1 MAVYQAVQ
9 ANFASNFYG
18 FLLCLPRELSFSCTV
33 HIIKRS
39 GVKSGDIEVTVKL
52 HSTVRG
58 ASNLLVVAF
67 ACLLP
72 ALCVAANTI
81 SPGAKSDQDQPLV
94 IFPLQQQQVP
104 NGLSFSPGTSNSR
117 TLELQLAQPLSLN
130 INSALNQL
138 PNGFRSVLLDTSAD
152 LQLNDYVD
160 ITTGMG
166 SSRSQSSFQALGSI
180 HCQNGILE
188 QGSFR
193 ASECYFMDQADALKQ
208 DQISLGLKYSNGN
221 LSSGLSMFKVDTSM
235 RQQFTNN
242 RTTPFSNPVLEAGL
256 ITPAQN
262 NPLAPAFA
270 LGQMPA
276 YMQGEASGLEME
288 FQLGL
293 TTDNAGDVVLGLHLT
308 RVLDASFKTSTLN
321 SAGLQN
327 WTVSSPY
334 DSARLGVDWNKGNFS
349 GGVNGFY
356 RNEVEF
362 LNRSN
367 LDSITTFDVHFTWRT
382 PWNAN
387 LSVGTTNVLNS
398 GAEDKNK
405 TDSGLQDPFESVY
418 GRIPYVR
425 YQQDL

>member
-1 MAVYQAVQ
+1 M
-9 ANFASNFYG
+9 
-18 FLLCLPRELSFSCTV
+18 
-33 HIIKRS
+33 
-39 GVKSGDIEVTVKL
+39 TVKL
-52 HSTVRG
+52 HSTIRRAG
-58 ASNLLVVAF
+58 SLLVVAF

-72 ALCVAANTI
+72 ALSVAANTTPPDGI
-81 SPGAKSDQDQPLV
+81 TDQQQPMV

-104 NGLSFSPGTSNSR
+104 NGLAFSADASNGR

-130 INSALNQL
+130 INNSLNQSS
-138 PNGFRSVLLDTSAD
+138 NGYRSVLLDTSVD

-166 SSRSQSSFQALGSI
+166 TSRSQPNFQALGSI
-180 HCQNGILE
+180 HCQNGVLE

-208 DQISLGLKYSNGN
+208 DQVSLGLKYSDGN
-221 LSSGLSMFKVDTSM
+221 LSSALSMFKVDTSM

-256 ITPAQN
+256 ITPAQS
-262 NPLAPAFA
+262 NPVVPAFA
-270 LGQMPA
+270 PGQLPA
-276 YMQGEASGLEME
+276 YMQGETSGLEME

-308 RVLDASFKTSTLN
+308 RVLDASFKTSALN

-334 DSARLGVDWNKGNFS
+334 DSARLGIDWNKGNFS
-349 GGVNGFY
+349 GGIKGFY

-367 LDSITTFDVHFTWRT
+367 LDSVATFDVHFTWRT

-398 GAEDKNK
+398 GAEDKSK

>member
-1 MAVYQAVQ
+1 MT
-9 ANFASNFYG
+9 
-18 FLLCLPRELSFSCTV
+18 L
-33 HIIKRS
+33 
-39 GVKSGDIEVTVKL
+39 KL
-52 HSTVRG
+52 HSTVRK
-58 ASNLLVVAF
+58 ASNLLVAAF
-67 ACLLP
+67 ACMLP
-72 ALCVAANTI
+72 ALSVAAN
-81 SPGAKSDQDQPLV
+81 SGQDEPMV

-104 NGLSFSPGTSNSR
+104 NGLTFNPNTSNSH

-130 INSALNQL
+130 INNALNQSASE
-138 PNGFRSVLLDTSAD
+138 FRSLLLDTSVN

-160 ITTGMG
+160 ITTGM
-166 SSRSQSSFQALGSI
+166 SSTSSQPNFQALGSI
-180 HCQNGILE
+180 HCQNGVME

-193 ASECYFMDQADALKQ
+193 ASECYFMNQADALKQ
-208 DQISLGLKYSNGN
+208 DQVSLGLKYADAN
-221 LSSGLSMFKVDTSM
+221 LRAALSMFKVNTSM
-235 RQQFTNN
+235 GQPGTREQFSNN
-242 RTTPFSNPVLEAGL
+242 RATPNLNSVLANPGLANSVLEAAL

-262 NPLAPAFA
+262 NPLVPAFA
-270 LGQMPA
+270 PGQLPA
-276 YMQGEASGLEME
+276 YMEGETSGLEME
-288 FQLGL
+288 FQLRL

-308 RVLDASFKTSTLN
+308 RVLDASFKTDTSS

-362 LNRSN
+362 LNRAN
-367 LDSITTFDVHFTWRT
+367 LESVATFDVHFTWRT

-398 GAEDKNK
+398 GTEVKSK
-405 TDSGLQDPFESVY
+405 TDSGLDPFESVY

>member
-1 MAVYQAVQ
+1 VTLK
-9 ANFASNFYG
+9 SN
-18 FLLCLPRELSFSCTV
+18 
-33 HIIKRS
+33 
-39 GVKSGDIEVTVKL
+39 
-52 HSTVRG
+52 STVRR
-58 ASNLLVVAF
+58 ASNLLVAAF

-72 ALCVAANTI
+72 ALCVAADPTTVQ
-81 SPGAKSDQDQPLV
+81 SGQVEPMV
-94 IFPLQQQQVP
+94 IFPLQRQPVP
-104 NGLSFSPGTSNSR
+104 NGLTFNPGTSNGH

-130 INSALNQL
+130 INNALNQSSS
-138 PNGFRSVLLDTSAD
+138 GFRSVLLDTSVD

-166 SSRSQSSFQALGSI
+166 STRSQPNFQALGSI
-180 HCQNGILE
+180 HCQNGVME

-193 ASECYFMDQADALKQ
+193 ASECYFMNQADALKQ
-208 DQISLGLKYSNGN
+208 DQVSLGLKYADGN
-221 LSSGLSMFKVDTSM
+221 LSSALSMFKVDTSM
-235 RQQFTNN
+235 GQNSEREQFSNN
-242 RTTPFSNPVLEAGL
+242 RTTPYSSPDLASSVLEAAL
-256 ITPAQN
+256 ISPAQN
-262 NPLAPAFA
+262 NPVVPAFA
-270 LGQMPA
+270 PGQLPA
-276 YMQGEASGLEME
+276 YMEGETSGLEME

-308 RVLDASFKTSTLN
+308 RVLDASFKTDTS
-321 SAGLQN
+321 SSEGLQS

-362 LNRSN
+362 LNRAN
-367 LDSITTFDVHFTWRT
+367 LESVATFDVHFTWRT

-387 LSVGTTNVLNS
+387 LSVGTTNVLNAGTEVKS
-398 GAEDKNK
+398 K
-405 TDSGLQDPFESVY
+405 TDSGLDPFESIY

>member
-1 MAVYQAVQ
+1 M
-9 ANFASNFYG
+9 G
-18 FLLCLPRELSFSCTV
+18 E
-33 HIIKRS
+33 
-39 GVKSGDIEVTVKL
+39 IEVTFKL
-52 HSTVRG
+52 HSTARR
-58 ASNLLVVAF
+58 ASSLLFVAF
-67 ACLLP
+67 TCLLP
-72 ALCVAANTI
+72 ALSVAANTTPDGGI
-81 SPGAKSDQDQPLV
+81 PDQQQPMV

-104 NGLSFSPGTSNSR
+104 NGLVFSADGSNSR

-130 INSALNQL
+130 INNTLNQ
-138 PNGFRSVLLDTSAD
+138 PSNGFRSVLLDTSVD

-166 SSRSQSSFQALGSI
+166 TSRSQPNFQTLGSI
-180 HCQNGILE
+180 HCQNGVLE

-208 DQISLGLKYSNGN
+208 DQVSLGLKYSDGN
-221 LSSGLSMFKVDTSM
+221 LSSALSMFKVDTSM

-256 ITPAQN
+256 IIPAQS
-262 NPLAPAFA
+262 NPVVPAFA
-270 LGQMPA
+270 PGQLPA
-276 YMQGEASGLEME
+276 YMQGETSGLEME

-308 RVLDASFKTSTLN
+308 RVLDASFKTSALN
-321 SAGLQN
+321 SASLQN
-327 WTVSSPY
+327 WTISSPY
-334 DSARLGVDWNKGNFS
+334 DSARLGIDWNKGNFS
-349 GGVNGFY
+349 GGIKGFY

-362 LNRSN
+362 LNRSS
-367 LDSITTFDVHFTWRT
+367 LDSVATFDVHFTWRT

-398 GAEDKNK
+398 GTEDKSK

>member
-1 MAVYQAVQ
+1 MG
-9 ANFASNFYG
+9 G
-18 FLLCLPRELSFSCTV
+18 FEVKMKMHRTV
-33 HIIKRS
+33 GKA
-39 GVKSGDIEVTVKL
+39 G
-52 HSTVRG
+52 
-58 ASNLLVVAF
+58 NLLVAAF

-72 ALCVAANTI
+72 AYSALAQPT
-81 SPGAKSDQDQPLV
+81 PTFDQDSPLLS
-94 IFPLQQQQVP
+94 FPLQQQAVA
-104 NGLSFSPGTSNSR
+104 NGLTFNPNSNSGN

-130 INSALNQL
+130 INSALNQSSS
-138 PNGFRSVLLDTSAD
+138 GFRSVLLDSSVD

-166 SSRSQSSFQALGSI
+166 AARSQSNFQTLGSI
-180 HCQNGILE
+180 HCQNGVLE

-193 ASECYFMDQADALKQ
+193 ASECYFMNQADALKQ
-208 DQISLGLKYSNGN
+208 DQVALGLQYSEGN
-221 LSSGLSMFKVDTSM
+221 LSSALSMFKVDSSM
-235 RQQFTNN
+235 GQPGIRQQFTNN
-242 RTTPFSNPVLEAGL
+242 RAAPFSNPVLEAGL
-256 ITPAQN
+256 ITPAQT
-262 NPLAPAFA
+262 NPVVPAFA
-270 LGQMPA
+270 PGQIPS
-276 YMQGEASGLEME
+276 YMEGETSGLEME

-293 TTDNAGDVVLGLHLT
+293 TTDNAGDVVLGLQLT
-308 RVLDASFKTSTLN
+308 RVLDASFKTDTSDSN
-321 SAGLQN
+321 GLQN

-362 LNRSN
+362 LNRAN
-367 LDSITTFDVHFTWRT
+367 LDSVATFDVHFTWRT

-398 GAEDKNK
+398 GAEDKSK
-405 TDSGLQDPFESVY
+405 TESGLDPFESVY